1 MGNVLCSLSEDALCP
16 WLSATFEQ
24 KSQVFLREED
34 KGRSEVKN
42 KKHLKKDGWN
52 SMKLTRACVK
62 LFLSSFIIAK

>member
-24 KSQVFLREED
+24 KSEVFLREED

-42 KKHLKKDGWN
+42 KKHLKKMVG
-52 SMKLTRACVK
+52 
-62 LFLSSFIIAK
+62 IA